1 MARKFLASLSG
12 FFKKI
17 SERLN
22 SVSNLQDSGAGV
34 YSITNLKSGKKFIG
48 HSFELSKE
56 EEIQRFMLRRNMH
69 RNGELQG
76 EYDTLGS
83 DSFGYE
89 IERIALVQ
97 PDQAVTLW
105 NLMEMASDVRLW
117 NLMEMASDVR
127 ASYVEDGTELYNKIK
142 TVNIRTETY
151 LDLRKG
157 RRKK

>member
-1 MARKFLASLSG
+1 
-12 FFKKI
+12 
-17 SERLN
+17 
-22 SVSNLQDSGAGV
+22 
-34 YSITNLKSGKKFIG
+34 
-48 HSFELSKE
+48 
-56 EEIQRFMLRRNMH
+56 MH

-105 NLMEMASDVRLW
+105 NLMEMASDVR
-117 NLMEMASDVR
+117 

>member
-34 YSITNLKSGKKFIG
+34 YSITNLKAGKKFLG

-105 NLMEMASDVRLW
+105 NLMEMASDVR
-117 NLMEMASDVR
+117 

>member
-1 MARKFLASLSG
+1 MTRKFLASLSG

-105 NLMEMASDVRLW
+105 NLMEMASDVR
-117 NLMEMASDVR
+117 

>member
-1 MARKFLASLSG
+1 MARKFLSFL
-12 FFKKI
+12 KKI

-22 SVSNLQDSGAGV
+22 GATGTQDSGAGV

-48 HSFELSKE
+48 HSFELSRE
-56 EEIQRFMLRRNMH
+56 EEIQRFTLRRNMH
-69 RNGELQG
+69 RNGDLQG

-83 DSFGYE
+83 DFFGYE

-97 PDQAVTLW
+97 PDQAVTL
-105 NLMEMASDVRLW
+105 S

-127 ASYVEDGTELYNKIK
+127 ANYVEDGTELYNKTK

>member
-1 MARKFLASLSG
+1 MTRKFLASLSG

-22 SVSNLQDSGAGV
+22 SVSSLQDSGAGV

-69 RNGELQG
+69 RNGDLQG
-76 EYDTLGS
+76 EYDTLGP

-97 PDQAVTLW
+97 PDQAVT
-105 NLMEMASDVRLW
+105 LW

>member
-105 NLMEMASDVRLW
+105 NLMEMASDVR
-117 NLMEMASDVR
+117 